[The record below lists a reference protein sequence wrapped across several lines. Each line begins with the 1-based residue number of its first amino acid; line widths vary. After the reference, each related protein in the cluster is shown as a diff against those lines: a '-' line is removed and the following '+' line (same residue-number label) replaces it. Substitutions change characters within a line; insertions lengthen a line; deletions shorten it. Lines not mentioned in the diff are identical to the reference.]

1 MRYSKYF
8 QRVLMMKFCIKFN
21 GRDFT
26 VEAESAVHAVIKLI
40 DTGFGITDKM
50 EFQVTRNNE

>member
-1 MRYSKYF
+1 
-8 QRVLMMKFCIKFN
+8 MKFYIKFN